1 MNKTWIKEH
10 WLEILLCVGIVIQIG
25 ALAVFNLT
33 RLPYESNYDSSC
45 AYAQIVEMWRQ
56 KRILLKDWAY
66 QTTLG
71 IDSPVLLGALFY
83 GITKNAFTAFGLANI
98 VTVIVYACLFYDILK
113 QADVK
118 KNMRLLA
125 VLFLLTPY
133 STGQLGYMPM
143 LFTSAGSYAYKLLV
157 PLLLIDILVR
167 MHKGQ
172 EIKKYW
178 YLILFATFFV
188 FDTAVS
194 SGEYIVTVIVYAC
207 LFYDILKQ
215 ADVKKNMRLLAVL
228 FLLTPYSTG
237 QLGYMPMLFTSAGS
251 YAYKLLVPLLLIDI
265 LVRMHKG
272 QEIKKYWYLILFATF
287 FVFDTAVSSGEYILL
302 CAVLPLIGYEILHVL
317 IGNDIKQIFN
327 KRLGFLILESAIYVV
342 GIKVGRRTGIIE
354 SVGSQMM
361 LTKAKHFPSVIAKCL
376 TGIFQLFGGI
386 PDYEDIP
393 VTQTYGMMYLFR
405 FFLAAVILASWIYLL
420 KHLKENE
427 KYKELVGMI
436 TCIFAVNLIV
446 LIFANVNYATKT
458 FEYRYH
464 LISMIPMILLTSI
477 AASDLWEKRKLLEQT
492 IVLVTIVLLLF
503 VNVYDYKNYMRDC
516 YNYQGDMQGI
526 TLTAEQEGVHLII
539 TIGSESISMGRC
551 MRNVNPNVEISTWG
565 GYNHG
570 VGWGASTY
578 YFDNAHLKTPY
589 MVLMT
594 QKEYELM
601 PKQIA
606 KQLEEVQVFGIFRLY
621 RVKEN
626 VLDGDNTLP
635 QSGTNRDFC
644 YSSGYEYW
652 GKMESDGNVLSSGKK
667 ETVLRSNKKKI
678 EKDATYDIVVH
689 YEVIQAKEDSA
700 ATFRVRNA
708 QDEIIAEQ
716 EMPKDATKITI
727 KDVSV
732 ITGME
737 WVRYRINA
745 EKGSKIRIRSI
756 ETIAQ

>member
-10 WLEILLCVGIVIQIG
+10 WLEVLLCVGIVIQIG

-71 IDSPVLLGALFY
+71 IDSPVLLGVLFY

-98 VTVIVYACLFYDILK
+98 VTVIVYAF
-113 QADVK
+113 
-118 KNMRLLA
+118 
-125 VLFLLTPY
+125 
-133 STGQLGYMPM
+133 
-143 LFTSAGSYAYKLLV
+143 
-157 PLLLIDILVR
+157 
-167 MHKGQ
+167 
-172 EIKKYW
+172 
-178 YLILFATFFV
+178 
-188 FDTAVS
+188 
-194 SGEYIVTVIVYAC
+194 

-327 KRLGFLILESAIYVV
+327 NRLGFLILESAIYVV

-678 EKDATYDIVVH
+678 EKDAAYDIVVH
-689 YEVIQAKEDSA
+689 YEVLKSKEDSA

-716 EMPKDATKITI
+716 EMPSDATKITI

>member
-194 SGEYIVTVIVYAC
+194 SGEYI
-207 LFYDILKQ
+207 
-215 ADVKKNMRLLAVL
+215 
-228 FLLTPYSTG
+228 
-237 QLGYMPMLFTSAGS
+237 
-251 YAYKLLVPLLLIDI
+251 
-265 LVRMHKG
+265 
-272 QEIKKYWYLILFATF
+272 
-287 FVFDTAVSSGEYILL
+287 LL

-327 KRLGFLILESAIYVV
+327 KRLGFLILESAIYVL

>member
-172 EIKKYW
+172 K
-178 YLILFATFFV
+178 
-188 FDTAVS
+188 
-194 SGEYIVTVIVYAC
+194 
-207 LFYDILKQ
+207 
-215 ADVKKNMRLLAVL
+215 
-228 FLLTPYSTG
+228 
-237 QLGYMPMLFTSAGS
+237 
-251 YAYKLLVPLLLIDI
+251 
-265 LVRMHKG
+265 
-272 QEIKKYWYLILFATF
+272 IKKYWYLILFATF

-302 CAVLPLIGYEILHVL
+302 CAVVPLIGYEILHVL

-446 LIFANVNYATKT
+446 LIFANVNYAAET

-606 KQLEEVQVFGIFRLY
+606 KQLEEVQTFGLFQLY

-678 EKDATYDIVVH
+678 KRDATYDMIVH

-700 ATFRVRNA
+700 AVFRVRNA

-716 EMPKDATKITI
+716 EMPKDATEIRI
-727 KDVSV
+727 RDVSV
-732 ITGME
+732 TQSME
-737 WVRYRINA
+737 WIRYRINA
-745 EKGSKIRIRSI
+745 QKGSKIRIKSI
-756 ETIAQ
+756 ETVAQ

>member
-10 WLEILLCVGIVIQIG
+10 WVEILLCVGIVIQIG

-83 GITKNAFTAFGLANI
+83 GITKNAFTAFGLAN
-98 VTVIVYACLFYDILK
+98 
-113 QADVK
+113 
-118 KNMRLLA
+118 
-125 VLFLLTPY
+125 
-133 STGQLGYMPM
+133 
-143 LFTSAGSYAYKLLV
+143 
-157 PLLLIDILVR
+157 
-167 MHKGQ
+167 
-172 EIKKYW
+172 
-178 YLILFATFFV
+178 
-188 FDTAVS
+188 
-194 SGEYIVTVIVYAC
+194 IVTVIVYAC

>member
-194 SGEYIVTVIVYAC
+194 SGEYI
-207 LFYDILKQ
+207 
-215 ADVKKNMRLLAVL
+215 
-228 FLLTPYSTG
+228 
-237 QLGYMPMLFTSAGS
+237 
-251 YAYKLLVPLLLIDI
+251 
-265 LVRMHKG
+265 
-272 QEIKKYWYLILFATF
+272 
-287 FVFDTAVSSGEYILL
+287 LL
-302 CAVLPLIGYEILHVL
+302 CAVLPLVGYEILHVL

-606 KQLEEVQVFGIFRLY
+606 KQLEEVQVFGIFQLY

-678 EKDATYDIVVH
+678 EKDAAYDIVVH
-689 YEVIQAKEDSA
+689 YEVLKSKEDSA

-716 EMPKDATKITI
+716 EMPKDATEITI

>member
-98 VTVIVYACLFYDILK
+98 VTVIVYAF
-113 QADVK
+113 
-118 KNMRLLA
+118 
-125 VLFLLTPY
+125 
-133 STGQLGYMPM
+133 
-143 LFTSAGSYAYKLLV
+143 
-157 PLLLIDILVR
+157 
-167 MHKGQ
+167 
-172 EIKKYW
+172 
-178 YLILFATFFV
+178 
-188 FDTAVS
+188 
-194 SGEYIVTVIVYAC
+194 

-386 PDYEDIP
+386 PDYEDIS
-393 VTQTYGMMYLFR
+393 VTQTYGLMYLFR

-678 EKDATYDIVVH
+678 KRDATYDMIVH

-700 ATFRVRNA
+700 AVFRVRNA

-716 EMPKDATKITI
+716 EMPKDATEIRI
-727 KDVSV
+727 RDVSV
-732 ITGME
+732 TQSME
-737 WVRYRINA
+737 WIRYRINA
-745 EKGSKIRIRSI
+745 QKGSKIRIKSI
-756 ETIAQ
+756 ETVAQ

>member
-71 IDSPVLLGALFY
+71 IDSPVLLGVLFY

-98 VTVIVYACLFYDILK
+98 VTVIVYAFLFYDILK
-113 QADVK
+113 QADV
-118 KNMRLLA
+118 A
-125 VLFLLTPY
+125 
-133 STGQLGYMPM
+133 
-143 LFTSAGSYAYKLLV
+143 
-157 PLLLIDILVR
+157 
-167 MHKGQ
+167 
-172 EIKKYW
+172 
-178 YLILFATFFV
+178 
-188 FDTAVS
+188 
-194 SGEYIVTVIVYAC
+194 
-207 LFYDILKQ
+207 
-215 ADVKKNMRLLAVL
+215 KNMRLLAVL

-678 EKDATYDIVVH
+678 EKDAAYDIVVH
-689 YEVIQAKEDSA
+689 YEVLKSKEDSA

-716 EMPKDATKITI
+716 EMPSDATKITI

>member
-98 VTVIVYACLFYDILK
+98 VTVIVYAF
-113 QADVK
+113 
-118 KNMRLLA
+118 
-125 VLFLLTPY
+125 
-133 STGQLGYMPM
+133 
-143 LFTSAGSYAYKLLV
+143 
-157 PLLLIDILVR
+157 
-167 MHKGQ
+167 
-172 EIKKYW
+172 
-178 YLILFATFFV
+178 
-188 FDTAVS
+188 
-194 SGEYIVTVIVYAC
+194 

-427 KYKELVGMI
+427 KYKELIGMI

-678 EKDATYDIVVH
+678 KRDATYDMIVH
-689 YEVIQAKEDSA
+689 YEVIQAKEDNA
-700 ATFRVRNA
+700 AVFRIRNA

-716 EMPKDATKITI
+716 EMPSDATEIRI
-727 KDVSV
+727 RDVSV
-732 ITGME
+732 TQSME
-737 WVRYRINA
+737 WIRYRINA
-745 EKGSKIRIRSI
+745 QKGSKIRIKSI
-756 ETIAQ
+756 ETVAQ

>member
-71 IDSPVLLGALFY
+71 IDSPVLLGVLFY

-98 VTVIVYACLFYDILK
+98 VTVIVYAFLFYDILK
-113 QADVK
+113 QADVA

-172 EIKKYW
+172 K
-178 YLILFATFFV
+178 
-188 FDTAVS
+188 
-194 SGEYIVTVIVYAC
+194 
-207 LFYDILKQ
+207 
-215 ADVKKNMRLLAVL
+215 
-228 FLLTPYSTG
+228 
-237 QLGYMPMLFTSAGS
+237 
-251 YAYKLLVPLLLIDI
+251 
-265 LVRMHKG
+265 
-272 QEIKKYWYLILFATF
+272 IKKYWYLILFATF

-420 KHLKENE
+420 KHLNENE

-446 LIFANVNYATKT
+446 LIFANVNYATET
-458 FEYRYH
+458 FEFRYH

-503 VNVYDYKNYMRDC
+503 VNVYDYKNYMKDC

-606 KQLEEVQVFGIFRLY
+606 KQLEEVQVFGIFQLY

-678 EKDATYDIVVH
+678 KRDATYDMIVH
-689 YEVIQAKEDSA
+689 YEVIQAKEDNA
-700 ATFRVRNA
+700 AVFRIRNA

-716 EMPKDATKITI
+716 EMPKDATEIRI
-727 KDVSV
+727 RDVSV
-732 ITGME
+732 TQSME
-737 WVRYRINA
+737 WIRYRINSQ
-745 EKGSKIRIRSI
+745 KGSKIRIKSI
-756 ETIAQ
+756 ETVAQ

>member
-98 VTVIVYACLFYDILK
+98 VTVIVYAF
-113 QADVK
+113 
-118 KNMRLLA
+118 
-125 VLFLLTPY
+125 
-133 STGQLGYMPM
+133 
-143 LFTSAGSYAYKLLV
+143 
-157 PLLLIDILVR
+157 
-167 MHKGQ
+167 
-172 EIKKYW
+172 
-178 YLILFATFFV
+178 
-188 FDTAVS
+188 
-194 SGEYIVTVIVYAC
+194 

-361 LTKAKHFPSVIAKCL
+361 LTKAKHFPSVSAKCL

-446 LIFANVNYATKT
+446 LIFANVNYATET
-458 FEYRYH
+458 FEFRYH

-516 YNYQGDMQGI
+516 YNNQGDMQGI

-678 EKDATYDIVVH
+678 KRDATYDMIVH

-700 ATFRVRNA
+700 AVFRVRNA

-716 EMPKDATKITI
+716 EMPKDATEIRI
-727 KDVSV
+727 RDVSV
-732 ITGME
+732 TQSME
-737 WVRYRINA
+737 WIRYRINA
-745 EKGSKIRIRSI
+745 QKGSKIRIKSI
-756 ETIAQ
+756 ETVAQ

>member
-10 WLEILLCVGIVIQIG
+10 WLEVLLCVGIVIQIG

-83 GITKNAFTAFGLANI
+83 GITKNAFTAFGLAN
-98 VTVIVYACLFYDILK
+98 
-113 QADVK
+113 
-118 KNMRLLA
+118 
-125 VLFLLTPY
+125 
-133 STGQLGYMPM
+133 
-143 LFTSAGSYAYKLLV
+143 
-157 PLLLIDILVR
+157 
-167 MHKGQ
+167 
-172 EIKKYW
+172 
-178 YLILFATFFV
+178 
-188 FDTAVS
+188 
-194 SGEYIVTVIVYAC
+194 IVTVIVYAC

-446 LIFANVNYATKT
+446 LIFANVNYATET

-464 LISMIPMILLTSI
+464 LISIIPMILLTSI

-516 YNYQGDMQGI
+516 YNYQGDMQAI

-678 EKDATYDIVVH
+678 EKDAAYDIVVH
-689 YEVIQAKEDSA
+689 YEVLKSKEDSA

>member
-98 VTVIVYACLFYDILK
+98 VTVIVYAF
-113 QADVK
+113 
-118 KNMRLLA
+118 
-125 VLFLLTPY
+125 
-133 STGQLGYMPM
+133 
-143 LFTSAGSYAYKLLV
+143 
-157 PLLLIDILVR
+157 
-167 MHKGQ
+167 
-172 EIKKYW
+172 
-178 YLILFATFFV
+178 
-188 FDTAVS
+188 
-194 SGEYIVTVIVYAC
+194 

-652 GKMESDGNVLSSGKK
+652 GKLESDGNVLSSGKK

-678 EKDATYDIVVH
+678 KRDATYDMIVH
-689 YEVIQAKEDSA
+689 YEVIQAKEDNA
-700 ATFRVRNA
+700 AVFRIRNA

-716 EMPKDATKITI
+716 EMPSDATEIRI
-727 KDVSV
+727 RDVSV
-732 ITGME
+732 TQSME
-737 WVRYRINA
+737 WIRYRINA
-745 EKGSKIRIRSI
+745 QKGSKIRIKSI
-756 ETIAQ
+756 ETVAQ

>member
-194 SGEYIVTVIVYAC
+194 SGEYI
-207 LFYDILKQ
+207 
-215 ADVKKNMRLLAVL
+215 
-228 FLLTPYSTG
+228 
-237 QLGYMPMLFTSAGS
+237 
-251 YAYKLLVPLLLIDI
+251 
-265 LVRMHKG
+265 
-272 QEIKKYWYLILFATF
+272 
-287 FVFDTAVSSGEYILL
+287 LL
-302 CAVLPLIGYEILHVL
+302 CAVLPLVGYEILHVL

-405 FFLAAVILASWIYLL
+405 FFLAAVISASWIYLL

-606 KQLEEVQVFGIFRLY
+606 KQLEEVQTFGLFQLY

-678 EKDATYDIVVH
+678 KRDATYDMIVH

-700 ATFRVRNA
+700 AVFRVRNA

-716 EMPKDATKITI
+716 EMPKDATEIRI
-727 KDVSV
+727 RDVSV
-732 ITGME
+732 TQSME
-737 WVRYRINA
+737 WIRYRINA
-745 EKGSKIRIRSI
+745 QKGSKIRIKSI
-756 ETIAQ
+756 ETVAQ

>member
-83 GITKNAFTAFGLANI
+83 GITKNAFTAFGLAN
-98 VTVIVYACLFYDILK
+98 
-113 QADVK
+113 
-118 KNMRLLA
+118 
-125 VLFLLTPY
+125 
-133 STGQLGYMPM
+133 
-143 LFTSAGSYAYKLLV
+143 
-157 PLLLIDILVR
+157 
-167 MHKGQ
+167 
-172 EIKKYW
+172 
-178 YLILFATFFV
+178 
-188 FDTAVS
+188 
-194 SGEYIVTVIVYAC
+194 IVTVIVYAC

-420 KHLKENE
+420 QHLKENE

-446 LIFANVNYATKT
+446 LIFANVNYATET
-458 FEYRYH
+458 FEFRYH

-678 EKDATYDIVVH
+678 KRDATYDMIVH
-689 YEVIQAKEDSA
+689 YEVIQAKEDNVA
-700 ATFRVRNA
+700 VFRIRNA

-716 EMPKDATKITI
+716 EMPKDATEIRI
-727 KDVSV
+727 RDVSV
-732 ITGME
+732 TQSME
-737 WVRYRINA
+737 WIRYRINSQ
-745 EKGSKIRIRSI
+745 KGSKIRIKSI
-756 ETIAQ
+756 ETVAQ

>member
-98 VTVIVYACLFYDILK
+98 VTVIVYAF
-113 QADVK
+113 
-118 KNMRLLA
+118 
-125 VLFLLTPY
+125 
-133 STGQLGYMPM
+133 
-143 LFTSAGSYAYKLLV
+143 
-157 PLLLIDILVR
+157 
-167 MHKGQ
+167 
-172 EIKKYW
+172 
-178 YLILFATFFV
+178 
-188 FDTAVS
+188 
-194 SGEYIVTVIVYAC
+194 

-458 FEYRYH
+458 FENRYH

-606 KQLEEVQVFGIFRLY
+606 KQLEEVQTFGLFQLY

-678 EKDATYDIVVH
+678 KRDATYDMIVH

-700 ATFRVRNA
+700 AVFRVRNA

-716 EMPKDATKITI
+716 EMPKDATEIRI
-727 KDVSV
+727 RDVSV
-732 ITGME
+732 TQSME
-737 WVRYRINA
+737 WIRYRINA
-745 EKGSKIRIRSI
+745 QKGSKIRIKSI
-756 ETIAQ
+756 ETVAQ

>member
-83 GITKNAFTAFGLANI
+83 GITKNAFTAFGLAN
-98 VTVIVYACLFYDILK
+98 
-113 QADVK
+113 
-118 KNMRLLA
+118 
-125 VLFLLTPY
+125 
-133 STGQLGYMPM
+133 
-143 LFTSAGSYAYKLLV
+143 
-157 PLLLIDILVR
+157 
-167 MHKGQ
+167 
-172 EIKKYW
+172 
-178 YLILFATFFV
+178 
-188 FDTAVS
+188 
-194 SGEYIVTVIVYAC
+194 IVTVIVYAC

-446 LIFANVNYATKT
+446 LIFANVNYATET
-458 FEYRYH
+458 FEFRYH

-606 KQLEEVQVFGIFRLY
+606 KQLEEVQVLGIFRLY

-678 EKDATYDIVVH
+678 EKDAAYDIVVH
-689 YEVIQAKEDSA
+689 YEVLKSKEDSA

>member
-71 IDSPVLLGALFY
+71 IDSPVLLGVLFY

-98 VTVIVYACLFYDILK
+98 VTVIVYAF
-113 QADVK
+113 
-118 KNMRLLA
+118 
-125 VLFLLTPY
+125 
-133 STGQLGYMPM
+133 
-143 LFTSAGSYAYKLLV
+143 
-157 PLLLIDILVR
+157 
-167 MHKGQ
+167 
-172 EIKKYW
+172 
-178 YLILFATFFV
+178 
-188 FDTAVS
+188 
-194 SGEYIVTVIVYAC
+194 

-606 KQLEEVQVFGIFRLY
+606 KQLEEVQVFGIFQLY

-644 YSSGYEYW
+644 YSSGYEYC

-678 EKDATYDIVVH
+678 EKDAAYDIVVH
-689 YEVIQAKEDSA
+689 YEVLKSKEDSA

-716 EMPKDATKITI
+716 EMPSDATKITI

>member
-83 GITKNAFTAFGLANI
+83 GITKNAFTAFGLAN
-98 VTVIVYACLFYDILK
+98 
-113 QADVK
+113 
-118 KNMRLLA
+118 
-125 VLFLLTPY
+125 
-133 STGQLGYMPM
+133 
-143 LFTSAGSYAYKLLV
+143 
-157 PLLLIDILVR
+157 
-167 MHKGQ
+167 
-172 EIKKYW
+172 
-178 YLILFATFFV
+178 
-188 FDTAVS
+188 
-194 SGEYIVTVIVYAC
+194 IVTVIVYAC

-606 KQLEEVQVFGIFRLY
+606 KQLEEVQVFGIFQLY

>member
-83 GITKNAFTAFGLANI
+83 GITKNAFTAFGLAN
-98 VTVIVYACLFYDILK
+98 
-113 QADVK
+113 
-118 KNMRLLA
+118 
-125 VLFLLTPY
+125 
-133 STGQLGYMPM
+133 
-143 LFTSAGSYAYKLLV
+143 
-157 PLLLIDILVR
+157 
-167 MHKGQ
+167 
-172 EIKKYW
+172 
-178 YLILFATFFV
+178 
-188 FDTAVS
+188 
-194 SGEYIVTVIVYAC
+194 IVTVIVYAC

-477 AASDLWEKRKLLEQT
+477 AASDLWEKRKLLKQT

-700 ATFRVRNA
+700 AVFRVRNA

-716 EMPKDATKITI
+716 EMPKDATEIRI
-727 KDVSV
+727 RDVSV
-732 ITGME
+732 TQSME
-737 WVRYRINA
+737 WIRYRINA
-745 EKGSKIRIRSI
+745 QKGSKIRIKSI
-756 ETIAQ
+756 ETVAQ

>member
-83 GITKNAFTAFGLANI
+83 GITKNAFTAFGLAN
-98 VTVIVYACLFYDILK
+98 
-113 QADVK
+113 
-118 KNMRLLA
+118 
-125 VLFLLTPY
+125 
-133 STGQLGYMPM
+133 
-143 LFTSAGSYAYKLLV
+143 
-157 PLLLIDILVR
+157 
-167 MHKGQ
+167 
-172 EIKKYW
+172 
-178 YLILFATFFV
+178 
-188 FDTAVS
+188 
-194 SGEYIVTVIVYAC
+194 IVTVIVYAC

-594 QKEYELM
+594 QEEYELM

>member
-98 VTVIVYACLFYDILK
+98 VTVIVYAFLFYDILK

-172 EIKKYW
+172 K
-178 YLILFATFFV
+178 
-188 FDTAVS
+188 
-194 SGEYIVTVIVYAC
+194 
-207 LFYDILKQ
+207 
-215 ADVKKNMRLLAVL
+215 
-228 FLLTPYSTG
+228 
-237 QLGYMPMLFTSAGS
+237 
-251 YAYKLLVPLLLIDI
+251 
-265 LVRMHKG
+265 
-272 QEIKKYWYLILFATF
+272 IKKYWYLILFATF

-317 IGNDIKQIFN
+317 IGNDIKQIFS

-420 KHLKENE
+420 KHLKENA

-606 KQLEEVQVFGIFRLY
+606 KQLEEVQVFGIFQLY

-678 EKDATYDIVVH
+678 EKDAAYDIVVH
-689 YEVIQAKEDSA
+689 YEVLKSKEDSA

>member
-98 VTVIVYACLFYDILK
+98 VTVIVYAF
-113 QADVK
+113 
-118 KNMRLLA
+118 
-125 VLFLLTPY
+125 
-133 STGQLGYMPM
+133 
-143 LFTSAGSYAYKLLV
+143 
-157 PLLLIDILVR
+157 
-167 MHKGQ
+167 
-172 EIKKYW
+172 
-178 YLILFATFFV
+178 
-188 FDTAVS
+188 
-194 SGEYIVTVIVYAC
+194 

-678 EKDATYDIVVH
+678 KRDATYDMIVH
-689 YEVIQAKEDSA
+689 YEVIQAKEDTA
-700 ATFRVRNA
+700 AVFRIRNA

-716 EMPKDATKITI
+716 EMPSDATEIRI
-727 KDVSV
+727 RDVSV
-732 ITGME
+732 TQSME
-737 WVRYRINA
+737 WIRYRINA
-745 EKGSKIRIRSI
+745 QKGSKIRIKSI
-756 ETIAQ
+756 ETVAQ

>member
-172 EIKKYW
+172 EIKKY
-178 YLILFATFFV
+178 L
-188 FDTAVS
+188 
-194 SGEYIVTVIVYAC
+194 
-207 LFYDILKQ
+207 
-215 ADVKKNMRLLAVL
+215 
-228 FLLTPYSTG
+228 
-237 QLGYMPMLFTSAGS
+237 
-251 YAYKLLVPLLLIDI
+251 
-265 LVRMHKG
+265 
-272 QEIKKYWYLILFATF
+272 YLILFATF

-678 EKDATYDIVVH
+678 EKDAAYDIVVH
-689 YEVIQAKEDSA
+689 YEVLKSKEDSA

-716 EMPKDATKITI
+716 EMPSDATKITI

-732 ITGME
+732 TTGME

>member
-10 WLEILLCVGIVIQIG
+10 WLEVLLCVGIVIQIG

-98 VTVIVYACLFYDILK
+98 VTVIVYAF
-113 QADVK
+113 
-118 KNMRLLA
+118 
-125 VLFLLTPY
+125 
-133 STGQLGYMPM
+133 
-143 LFTSAGSYAYKLLV
+143 
-157 PLLLIDILVR
+157 
-167 MHKGQ
+167 
-172 EIKKYW
+172 
-178 YLILFATFFV
+178 
-188 FDTAVS
+188 
-194 SGEYIVTVIVYAC
+194 

-678 EKDATYDIVVH
+678 KRDATYDMIVH

-700 ATFRVRNA
+700 AVFRVRNA

>member
-1 MNKTWIKEH
+1 MNKTWVKEH

-98 VTVIVYACLFYDILK
+98 VTVIVYAFLFYDILK
-113 QADVK
+113 QADVA

-125 VLFLLTPY
+125 VLFILT
-133 STGQLGYMPM
+133 Q
-143 LFTSAGSYAYKLLV
+143 
-157 PLLLIDILVR
+157 
-167 MHKGQ
+167 
-172 EIKKYW
+172 
-178 YLILFATFFV
+178 
-188 FDTAVS
+188 
-194 SGEYIVTVIVYAC
+194 
-207 LFYDILKQ
+207 
-215 ADVKKNMRLLAVL
+215 
-228 FLLTPYSTG
+228 YSTG

-606 KQLEEVQVFGIFRLY
+606 KQLEEAQVFGIFRLY

-678 EKDATYDIVVH
+678 EKDAAYDIVVH
-689 YEVIQAKEDSA
+689 YEVLKSKEDSA

>member
-71 IDSPVLLGALFY
+71 IDSPVLLGVLFY

-98 VTVIVYACLFYDILK
+98 VTVIVYAFLFYDILK
-113 QADVK
+113 QADVA

-125 VLFLLTPY
+125 VLFILTPY

-172 EIKKYW
+172 K
-178 YLILFATFFV
+178 
-188 FDTAVS
+188 
-194 SGEYIVTVIVYAC
+194 
-207 LFYDILKQ
+207 
-215 ADVKKNMRLLAVL
+215 
-228 FLLTPYSTG
+228 
-237 QLGYMPMLFTSAGS
+237 
-251 YAYKLLVPLLLIDI
+251 
-265 LVRMHKG
+265 
-272 QEIKKYWYLILFATF
+272 IKKYWYLILFATF

-420 KHLKENE
+420 KHLNENE

-446 LIFANVNYATKT
+446 LIFANVNYATET
-458 FEYRYH
+458 FEFRYH

-503 VNVYDYKNYMRDC
+503 VNVYDYKNYMKDC

-526 TLTAEQEGVHLII
+526 TFTAEQEGVHLII

-606 KQLEEVQVFGIFRLY
+606 KQLEEVQVFGIFQLY

-678 EKDATYDIVVH
+678 EKDAAYDIVVH
-689 YEVIQAKEDSA
+689 YEVLKSKEDSA

-716 EMPKDATKITI
+716 EMPKDATEITI

>member
-71 IDSPVLLGALFY
+71 IDSPVLLGVLFY

-98 VTVIVYACLFYDILK
+98 VTVIVYAF
-113 QADVK
+113 
-118 KNMRLLA
+118 
-125 VLFLLTPY
+125 
-133 STGQLGYMPM
+133 
-143 LFTSAGSYAYKLLV
+143 
-157 PLLLIDILVR
+157 
-167 MHKGQ
+167 
-172 EIKKYW
+172 
-178 YLILFATFFV
+178 
-188 FDTAVS
+188 
-194 SGEYIVTVIVYAC
+194 

-606 KQLEEVQVFGIFRLY
+606 KQLEEVQTFGLFQLY

-678 EKDATYDIVVH
+678 KRDATYDMIVH

-700 ATFRVRNA
+700 AVFRVRNA

-716 EMPKDATKITI
+716 EMPKDATEIRI
-727 KDVSV
+727 RDVSV
-732 ITGME
+732 TQSME
-737 WVRYRINA
+737 WIRYRINA
-745 EKGSKIRIRSI
+745 QKGSKIRIKSI
-756 ETIAQ
+756 ETVAQ

>member
-194 SGEYIVTVIVYAC
+194 SGEYI
-207 LFYDILKQ
+207 
-215 ADVKKNMRLLAVL
+215 
-228 FLLTPYSTG
+228 
-237 QLGYMPMLFTSAGS
+237 
-251 YAYKLLVPLLLIDI
+251 
-265 LVRMHKG
+265 
-272 QEIKKYWYLILFATF
+272 
-287 FVFDTAVSSGEYILL
+287 LL

-317 IGNDIKQIFN
+317 IGNDIKHIFN
-327 KRLGFLILESAIYVV
+327 KRLVFLILESAIYVV

>member
-71 IDSPVLLGALFY
+71 IDSPVLLGVLFY

-98 VTVIVYACLFYDILK
+98 VTVIVYAFLFYDILK

-178 YLILFATFFV
+178 YLILV
-188 FDTAVS
+188 
-194 SGEYIVTVIVYAC
+194 
-207 LFYDILKQ
+207 
-215 ADVKKNMRLLAVL
+215 
-228 FLLTPYSTG
+228 
-237 QLGYMPMLFTSAGS
+237 
-251 YAYKLLVPLLLIDI
+251 
-265 LVRMHKG
+265 
-272 QEIKKYWYLILFATF
+272 ATF

-606 KQLEEVQVFGIFRLY
+606 KQLEEVQVFGIFQLY

-678 EKDATYDIVVH
+678 EKDAAYDIVVH
-689 YEVIQAKEDSA
+689 YEVLKSKEDSA

-708 QDEIIAEQ
+708 QDELIAEQ
-716 EMPKDATKITI
+716 EMPSDATKITI

>member
-172 EIKKYW
+172 K
-178 YLILFATFFV
+178 
-188 FDTAVS
+188 
-194 SGEYIVTVIVYAC
+194 
-207 LFYDILKQ
+207 
-215 ADVKKNMRLLAVL
+215 
-228 FLLTPYSTG
+228 
-237 QLGYMPMLFTSAGS
+237 
-251 YAYKLLVPLLLIDI
+251 
-265 LVRMHKG
+265 
-272 QEIKKYWYLILFATF
+272 IKKYWYLILFATF

-420 KHLKENE
+420 KHLNENE

-446 LIFANVNYATKT
+446 LIFANVNYATET
-458 FEYRYH
+458 FEFRYH

-503 VNVYDYKNYMRDC
+503 VNVYDYKNYMKDC

-606 KQLEEVQVFGIFRLY
+606 KQLEEVQVFGIFQLY

-644 YSSGYEYW
+644 YSSGYAYW

-678 EKDATYDIVVH
+678 KRDATYDMIVH
-689 YEVIQAKEDSA
+689 YEVIQAKEDNA
-700 ATFRVRNA
+700 AVFRIRNA

-716 EMPKDATKITI
+716 EMPKDATEIRI
-727 KDVSV
+727 RDVSV
-732 ITGME
+732 TQSME
-737 WVRYRINA
+737 WIRYRINSQ
-745 EKGSKIRIRSI
+745 KGSKIRIKSI
-756 ETIAQ
+756 ETVAQ

>member
-194 SGEYIVTVIVYAC
+194 SGEYI
-207 LFYDILKQ
+207 
-215 ADVKKNMRLLAVL
+215 
-228 FLLTPYSTG
+228 
-237 QLGYMPMLFTSAGS
+237 
-251 YAYKLLVPLLLIDI
+251 
-265 LVRMHKG
+265 
-272 QEIKKYWYLILFATF
+272 
-287 FVFDTAVSSGEYILL
+287 LL
-302 CAVLPLIGYEILHVL
+302 CAVLPLVGYEILHVL

-606 KQLEEVQVFGIFRLY
+606 KQLEEVQTFGLFQLY

-678 EKDATYDIVVH
+678 EKDAAYDIVVH
-689 YEVIQAKEDSA
+689 YEVLKSKEDSA

>member
-194 SGEYIVTVIVYAC
+194 SGEYI
-207 LFYDILKQ
+207 
-215 ADVKKNMRLLAVL
+215 
-228 FLLTPYSTG
+228 
-237 QLGYMPMLFTSAGS
+237 
-251 YAYKLLVPLLLIDI
+251 
-265 LVRMHKG
+265 
-272 QEIKKYWYLILFATF
+272 
-287 FVFDTAVSSGEYILL
+287 LL
-302 CAVLPLIGYEILHVL
+302 CAVLPLIEYEILHVL

>member
-98 VTVIVYACLFYDILK
+98 VTVIVYAFLFYDILK

-178 YLILFATFFV
+178 YLI
-188 FDTAVS
+188 
-194 SGEYIVTVIVYAC
+194 
-207 LFYDILKQ
+207 
-215 ADVKKNMRLLAVL
+215 M
-228 FLLTPYSTG
+228 
-237 QLGYMPMLFTSAGS
+237 
-251 YAYKLLVPLLLIDI
+251 
-265 LVRMHKG
+265 
-272 QEIKKYWYLILFATF
+272 FATF

-678 EKDATYDIVVH
+678 KRDATYDMIVH
-689 YEVIQAKEDSA
+689 YEVIQAKEDNA
-700 ATFRVRNA
+700 AVFRIRNA

-716 EMPKDATKITI
+716 EMPKDATEIRI
-727 KDVSV
+727 RDVSV
-732 ITGME
+732 TQSME
-737 WVRYRINA
+737 WIRYRINSQ
-745 EKGSKIRIRSI
+745 KGSKIRIKSI
-756 ETIAQ
+756 ETVAQ

>member
-98 VTVIVYACLFYDILK
+98 VTVIVYAF
-113 QADVK
+113 
-118 KNMRLLA
+118 
-125 VLFLLTPY
+125 
-133 STGQLGYMPM
+133 
-143 LFTSAGSYAYKLLV
+143 
-157 PLLLIDILVR
+157 
-167 MHKGQ
+167 
-172 EIKKYW
+172 
-178 YLILFATFFV
+178 
-188 FDTAVS
+188 
-194 SGEYIVTVIVYAC
+194 

-446 LIFANVNYATKT
+446 LIFANVNYATET
-458 FEYRYH
+458 FEFRYH

>member
-98 VTVIVYACLFYDILK
+98 VTVIVYAF
-113 QADVK
+113 
-118 KNMRLLA
+118 
-125 VLFLLTPY
+125 
-133 STGQLGYMPM
+133 
-143 LFTSAGSYAYKLLV
+143 
-157 PLLLIDILVR
+157 
-167 MHKGQ
+167 
-172 EIKKYW
+172 
-178 YLILFATFFV
+178 
-188 FDTAVS
+188 
-194 SGEYIVTVIVYAC
+194 

-446 LIFANVNYATKT
+446 LIFANVNYAAET

-526 TLTAEQEGVHLII
+526 TLTEEQEGVHLII

-716 EMPKDATKITI
+716 EMPKDATEIRI
-727 KDVSV
+727 RDVSV
-732 ITGME
+732 TQSME
-737 WVRYRINA
+737 WIRYRINSQ
-745 EKGSKIRIRSI
+745 KGSKIRIKSI
-756 ETIAQ
+756 ETVAQ

>member
-98 VTVIVYACLFYDILK
+98 VTVIVYAF
-113 QADVK
+113 
-118 KNMRLLA
+118 
-125 VLFLLTPY
+125 
-133 STGQLGYMPM
+133 
-143 LFTSAGSYAYKLLV
+143 
-157 PLLLIDILVR
+157 
-167 MHKGQ
+167 
-172 EIKKYW
+172 
-178 YLILFATFFV
+178 
-188 FDTAVS
+188 
-194 SGEYIVTVIVYAC
+194 

-446 LIFANVNYATKT
+446 LIFANVNYATET
-458 FEYRYH
+458 FEFRYH

-516 YNYQGDMQGI
+516 YNDQGDMQGI

-606 KQLEEVQVFGIFRLY
+606 KQLEEVQVFGIFQLY

-626 VLDGDNTLP
+626 VLDGDNTLL

-678 EKDATYDIVVH
+678 EKDAAYDIVVH
-689 YEVIQAKEDSA
+689 YEVLKSKEDSA

-716 EMPKDATKITI
+716 EMPKDATEITI

>member
-98 VTVIVYACLFYDILK
+98 VTVIVYAF
-113 QADVK
+113 
-118 KNMRLLA
+118 
-125 VLFLLTPY
+125 
-133 STGQLGYMPM
+133 
-143 LFTSAGSYAYKLLV
+143 
-157 PLLLIDILVR
+157 
-167 MHKGQ
+167 
-172 EIKKYW
+172 
-178 YLILFATFFV
+178 
-188 FDTAVS
+188 
-194 SGEYIVTVIVYAC
+194 

-678 EKDATYDIVVH
+678 KRDATYDMIVH
-689 YEVIQAKEDSA
+689 YEVIQAKEDNA
-700 ATFRVRNA
+700 AVFRIRNA

-716 EMPKDATKITI
+716 EMPKDATEIRI
-727 KDVSV
+727 RDVSV
-732 ITGME
+732 TQSME
-737 WVRYRINA
+737 WIRYRINSQ
-745 EKGSKIRIRSI
+745 KGSKIRIKSI
-756 ETIAQ
+756 ETVAQ

>member
-83 GITKNAFTAFGLANI
+83 GITKNAFTAFGLAN
-98 VTVIVYACLFYDILK
+98 
-113 QADVK
+113 
-118 KNMRLLA
+118 
-125 VLFLLTPY
+125 
-133 STGQLGYMPM
+133 
-143 LFTSAGSYAYKLLV
+143 
-157 PLLLIDILVR
+157 
-167 MHKGQ
+167 
-172 EIKKYW
+172 
-178 YLILFATFFV
+178 
-188 FDTAVS
+188 
-194 SGEYIVTVIVYAC
+194 IVTVIVYAC

-516 YNYQGDMQGI
+516 YNYQGDMQAI